1 MDDKLVSVIIPAY
14 NAAVFIESTINSVLC
29 QTYENFEIIVVN
41 DGSVDNTLDIVT
53 RIAEKDP
60 RVKVFTQ
67 ENGGVSAARN
77 TALSKASG
85 EYITCVDA
93 DDSLPK
99 NGIETLVGLMRDDV
113 DFVVCSHNEIRF
125 SSTPH
130 IEKPCEFTKQEI
142 NDNFRDFD
150 RSVWWPWGKLL
161 RRSIIEENN
170 LRYDINITFG
180 EDHVFNLLYA
190 KHMKG
195 KAVISD
201 KVAYNYHFIRGGLC
215 SKYYPDM
222 NRVQKIVF
230 YKIADYFG
238 GLNKIPRKYQEL
250 YAGNYMIGCIN
261 YYLTWLPFKKAT
273 LKVEETINDY
283 SDIVD
288 DETMKMF
295 VSDKQFGLI
304 KNKDFKGFCVD
315 YIIHNPKETIYRK
328 LRRTVRRIL
337 ELMQRIF
344 LKRA

>member
-1 MDDKLVSVIIPAY
+1 MNGKMVSVIIPAY
-14 NAAVFIESTINSVLC
+14 NAAVFIESTINSLLC

-85 EYITCVDA
+85 EYITYVDA

-99 NGIETLVGLMRDDV
+99 NAIETMVNLMRDDV

-125 SSTPH
+125 LTTPH
-130 IEKPCEFTKQEI
+130 IEKPCEYTKQEI
-142 NDNFRDFD
+142 NDKFIEFD
-150 RSVWWPWGKLL
+150 SVVWWPWGKLF
-161 RRSIIEENN
+161 RRSVIEENN
-170 LRYDINITFG
+170 LRYDTSISFG

-190 KHMKG
+190 KHIKG
-195 KAVISD
+195 KAVVSD

-215 SKYYPDM
+215 SRYDENMHRVKKYLYI
-222 NRVQKIVF
+222 KL
-230 YKIADYFG
+230 ADYFG
-238 GLNKIPRKYQEL
+238 GLNEVPKKYHQ
-250 YAGNYMIGCIN
+250 YFSGSYMMGSIK

-315 YIIHNPKETIYRK
+315 YIIHNPKETVYRK